1 MIIKYVKL
9 HNIRSYINQEV
20 KFPTGITLLSGD
32 IGSGKSTILLSIEFA
47 LFGIKRGDLSGE
59 ALLRN
64 GKNLGVI
71 ELCFEV
77 DGKEIIISRKLK
89 RGKNGITQDS
99 GWIEVDGK
107 RKEASPVEL
116 KAEVLQLLGY
126 PDELL
131 TKGKD
136 ILFRY
141 TVYTPQEEM
150 KQILLESK
158 EARLDTLRR
167 VFQIDRYKRI
177 RDNSSIFIK
186 ELKERKKELEGRIA
200 DIDDKKKRLSDEKE
214 TLEKQKEKIVKVEPL
229 LKDAQRKIERRK
241 EGISALENEI
251 KKLNDYRK
259 ELKVK
264 EVDLINKLDQQE
276 RNKRETESLSKEIS
290 LQNAEE
296 LEKTVEEGKEVSKI
310 SSEKKKSIEALKK
323 NMLETRRKIADC
335 DAIVRQAEEVKRKI
349 GKLAKCPV
357 CEQVVGEEHKHSI
370 SDREDTK
377 ILEMKEKLE
386 KENKILTE
394 AEKEMQKL
402 ESDVDELRN
411 RERKSEMARLKLQ
424 NLQKEIERQ
433 KRIFDDN
440 ERISRDISAIKT
452 ARIEILKKVKEMKD
466 SEEKYEAEKKVLDAE
481 RDNARKIE
489 VEHAGLKREIELRQG
504 IISGLEKEIGEKEGS
519 KLKIVKLSQYINWID
534 EFFVNL
540 MSTMEKHVM
549 AKIHG
554 EFNELFQQWFNV
566 LIEDQN
572 LNVKIDD
579 EFTPVVEQNG
589 YETEINNLSGGEKTS
604 CALAYRLALNRVVND
619 LVTTIKTKDLIILDE
634 PTDGFS
640 TEQLDRVRDV
650 IEQIKMKQVIIVSHE
665 QKIESFVDNVVRVQ
679 KKEHVSEASFS

>member
-1 MIIKYVKL
+1 MIIKYAKL

-20 KFPTGITLLSGD
+20 KFPTGTTLFSGD

-64 GKNLGVI
+64 GKNLGII
-71 ELCFEV
+71 ELCFEI

-89 RGKNGITQDS
+89 RGKNGISQDS
-99 GWIEVDGK
+99 GWIEIDGK

-177 RDNSSIFIK
+177 RDNSFIFIK

-214 TLEKQKEKIVKVEPL
+214 TLEKQKEKIVKIEPL
-229 LKDAQRKIERRK
+229 LKDAQRKIDRRK

-276 RNKRETESLSKEIS
+276 RNKREAESLSKEIS
-290 LQNAEE
+290 LQNAGE
-296 LEKTVEEGKEVSKI
+296 LEKTVEEGKEVSKS

-323 NMLETRRKIADC
+323 SMLETRRKIADC
-335 DAIVRQAEEVKRKI
+335 DAVVRQAEEVKGKV

-370 SDREDTK
+370 NNRENLR
-377 ILEMKEKLE
+377 IEEMKGKLE
-386 KENKILTE
+386 KENKMLAE
-394 AEKEMQKL
+394 AEKETQKL
-402 ESDVDELRN
+402 ENDVDELRN
-411 RERKSEMARLKLQ
+411 KERKSEIARLKLQ

-433 KRIFDDN
+433 KRISDDN
-440 ERISRDISAIKT
+440 ERISRDITAIKA
-452 ARIEILKKVKEMKD
+452 ARIEILKKIKEMKG
-466 SEEKYEAEKKVLDAE
+466 SEGEYESEKKFLDAE

-489 VEHAGLKREIELRQG
+489 IEHAGLKREIELRQG

-519 KLKIVKLSQYINWID
+519 KLKIVKLNQYVNWID

-589 YETEINNLSGGEKTS
+589 YETEIRNLSGGEKTS

-665 QKIESFVDNVVRVQ
+665 QKIEGFVDNVVRVR
-679 KKEHVSEASFS
+679 KKEHASEALSS